1 MQDTFV
7 YKIKDAAGVESIAA
21 TVSVNVAGVNDAPTA
36 RDDAYNINVGQ
47 SQFLDV
53 LINDSDIDSPINP
66 ATISVTSL
74 PAFGTVLINQ
84 TGVIQYTPGGGFR
97 GIDSFRYTVRDTA
110 GNVSNEALVTV
121 TVNNPPVANPDTA
134 ITFKN
139 QSIDINVLA
148 NDSDLDGSVN
158 PASVQIVL
166 TPSPSGTATVL
177 ANGSIRFVPA
187 TNFSG
192 TVTLSYVVSDDI
204 GTVSNVANVDIR
216 VQKSKWQ
223 NPRLALDV
231 NADTFISPI
240 DALLIINKLND
251 STFERDLTKS
261 NFVPPP
267 FLDVN
272 GDEQVTPLDAL
283 LVINYLN
290 SNRGAAEGEGEANL
304 SATTY
309 AMMVTPQQMIAAV
322 GNQVVQELQL
332 TMNESL
338 LNASTESDNSTS
350 ASLGGWFDDDQ
361 DEELVEGLFC
371 SSDEKM
377 EKVVAAVDSYFG
389 TIGPYFA

>member
-1 MQDTFV
+1 M
-7 YKIKDAAGVESIAA
+7 
-21 TVSVNVAGVNDAPTA
+21 
-36 RDDAYNINVGQ
+36 
-47 SQFLDV
+47 
-53 LINDSDIDSPINP
+53 
-66 ATISVTSL
+66 
-74 PAFGTVLINQ
+74 
-84 TGVIQYTPGGGFR
+84 
-97 GIDSFRYTVRDTA
+97 
-110 GNVSNEALVTV
+110 
-121 TVNNPPVANPDTA
+121 
-134 ITFKN
+134 
-139 QSIDINVLA
+139 LA

-309 AMMVTPQQMIAAV
+309 AMMVTPQQMIATV
-322 GNQVVQELQL
+322 GNQVVQGIQATL
-332 TMNESL
+332 NESL
-338 LNASTESDNSTS
+338 LNTSTNSSDSD
-350 ASLGGWFDDDQ
+350 AGAAFVGWLDDDGE
-361 DEELVEGLFC
+361 DEVVDGLFC
-371 SSDEKM
+371 SSDEF
-377 EKVVAAVDSYFG
+377 EKVVDAVDSYFE
-389 TIGPYFA
+389 TIGPHLS